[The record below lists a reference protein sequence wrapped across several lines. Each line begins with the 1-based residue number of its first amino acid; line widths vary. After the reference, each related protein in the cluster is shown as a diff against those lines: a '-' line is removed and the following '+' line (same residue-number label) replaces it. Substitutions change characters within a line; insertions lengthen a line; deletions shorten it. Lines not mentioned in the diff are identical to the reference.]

1 MSTEISTIITQRQLS
16 TEVKETNSTEQLNS
30 PIDQLYSE
38 LGDLVNPLF
47 KPWYCKMFYKIGREN
62 VLLLASKARADG
74 YDKRKYFSRLLKNA

>member
-62 VLLLASKARADG
+62 VLWLVRLEPMATISANISVG
-74 YDKRKYFSRLLKNA
+74 Y